1 MEFAMPTSGEGAMPR
16 DTPGQPGK
24 IRSLSARQL
33 ADHLG
38 VSRQTIARAAA
49 SGRLEGWRAIQV
61 NAYKRYIPVT
71 DASAKGAATA
81 DVEQ

>member
-1 MEFAMPTSGEGAMPR
+1 MPR

-33 ADHLG
+33 AIHLG

-49 SGRLEGWRAIQV
+49 SGRLEGWKAVQI
-61 NAYKRYIPVT
+61 NKYKRFIPVA
-71 DASAKGAATA
+71 DASAKGGDTA
-81 DVEQ
+81 ELEQ